1 MALPSMITVL
11 TMAMPEAYAVDRH
24 AQVVRRVLTQLAYGR
39 GARHLWC
46 HGTQRYVRH
55 ARGWYA

>member
-1 MALPSMITVL
+1 MITVL
-11 TMAMPEAYAVDRH
+11 TMAMPEAYALDRH